1 MGSRSL
7 NKVLLIG
14 HLGADPEIRYLPKS
28 GKAVANFRI
37 ATNEVWTDPEGRQQE
52 RTEWHRIVAFGR
64 LAEFC
69 GEYLAKGKQVYVE
82 GRLRTREWTDQNGQ
96 RRFTTEIIAR
106 SIILL
111 GAKGEAPVGEEEEV
125 VYEPI
130 EQEEEDVP
138 F

>member
-14 HLGADPEIRYLPKS
+14 HLGRDPEVRYLPK
-28 GKAVANFRI
+28 GQAVANFTM
-37 ATNEVWTDPEGRQQE
+37 ATNEVWTDREGKQQE
-52 RTEWHRIVAFGR
+52 RTEWHRIVAFGK

-69 GEYLAKGKQVYVE
+69 SEYLSKGKQVYVE
-82 GRLRTREWTDQNGQ
+82 GRLQTRDWTDQNGQ
-96 RRFTTEIIAR
+96 KRFTTEIIAR
-106 SIILL
+106 TIILL
-111 GAKGEAPVGEEEEV
+111 GSKGETPIGEEEEV

-130 EQEEEDVP
+130 EKGEEEDIP